1 MRLDARSPNYPGGSW
16 FVYDVPACR
25 MVKQVVWIDTD
36 TAQFGFHPEPS
47 RVIGGDWELKV
58 EQRKK
63 IELVGRTFLLD
74 PLEDGD
80 GLEAVTMTPHPVPT
94 TEGVPA

>member
-1 MRLDARSPNYPGGSW
+1 MRLDARAPGFHDVW
-16 FVYDVPACR
+16 HVYDVPACR
-25 MVKQVVWIDTD
+25 LVKNVVWIDTD
-36 TAQFGFHPEPS
+36 TAQLGFHPEPH
-47 RVIGGDWELKV
+47 RVIGGYLEIKV

-74 PLEDGD
+74 PLEDGE
-80 GLEAVTMTPHPVPT
+80 GLDAVTVTSSPVPT